1 VQKILALESL
11 RGLAALIVVF
21 SHIVAAFYPALAL
34 GSSQAV
40 SHSKFESIIQTTP
53 LGALVNGHV
62 AVIVFFIL
70 SGFVLSY
77 GYFTRSIDL
86 VSAAVKRYFRLV
98 PIVFA
103 SIILSYF
110 LFRLHLYQNATA
122 GAVSESGWLAQFWQ
136 QDTNILNAMWQ
147 GLIGTFAQLPDP
159 TSLNPVLWTIY
170 YELIGSLLVY
180 AILGFVGK
188 DDRRWIIYAI
198 FSFIF
203 IGTFYVGFIVGMA
216 LCDLFVHK
224 PHIFQKVGRMP
235 KGYKLGAL
243 FAAITLASYPAYV
256 STFNDLGLLHKSLI
270 VVPSM
275 DINRNI
281 LYGLAGIIIV
291 VLILTSHKV
300 KSVFEFKPF
309 VVLGGLSYSLYATH
323 LLILGSF
330 GAAVFLAFKS
340 FLPYNFA
347 VLATVPLFLVVAILV
362 AYLFKRYVDA
372 PSIKLSSALIKYFGL
387 SNKSGRSDAVEKL
400 L

>member
-1 VQKILALESL
+1 MQKILALESL

-40 SHSKFESIIQTTP
+40 SHSKFESIILTTP

-103 SIILSYF
+103 SILLSYF
-110 LFRLHLYQNATA
+110 LFSLHLYQNDTA
-122 GAVSESGWLAQFWQ
+122 GAASGSGWLAQFWR
-136 QDTNILNAMWQ
+136 QDTSVMNAIWQ
-147 GLIGTFAQLPDP
+147 GLVGTFAQLPDT

-198 FSFIF
+198 FTFIF

-224 PHIFQKVGRMP
+224 PHIFQKLGRIP

-243 FAAITLASYPAYV
+243 FAAITLASYPAYATLV
-256 STFNDLGLLHKSLI
+256 DFGLLHKSLI
-270 VVPSM
+270 IVPSTE
-275 DINRNI
+275 INRNI

-340 FLPYNFA
+340 FLPYNIA
-347 VLATVPLFLVVAILV
+347 VLATVPCFLVAAILV

-372 PSIKLSSALIKYFGL
+372 PSIKLSSSLIKHFGL